1 MTTAERSAGH
11 SPTLSL
17 LKTVA
22 FVLGSVLMFVAVA
35 MLTSAIVSAIYQEF
49 ETAMWIAVS
58 AGVTSVIGYVTRQVV
73 RRPNRI
79 SIKQGFATVGLA
91 WFVISI
97 FGALPYLFIDF
108 FTSVDVLG
116 EGTFTRLSN
125 AIFETASGFTTTG
138 ASVLSDPSLLPHGLS
153 FWRAMTQWLGGMGV
167 IVLGVAILPLLGT
180 GGMQLARAESPGP
193 TPDRLTPRFQET
205 AKRLWIVYVIITL
218 IEVVFLVFGDMTGFQ
233 AVIHSMTTMSTGGF
247 GTESTSLVGFSAYTQ
262 WVVTFFMFVA
272 GISFA
277 LHFRAWNRPLEY
289 WKNSEFRLYTYIA
302 IAAIVVITGGLLSD
316 FSFSQSVRDAAF
328 NAVSLTTTTG
338 FASADFGLWKNA
350 LQVMVV
356 GLMFL
361 GGMAGSTA
369 GGMKTF
375 RIGVLAK
382 AAYADLRRLVH
393 PRGVFVTRFG
403 GARVTEP
410 IIEAVQSYFL
420 FYIFMFM
427 TGTFLL
433 AFIDANVSA
442 ANPLDLITATSAVA
456 ASIGNIGPGLGE
468 VGPMSNYAGIPDLA
482 KWLLSSLMIVG
493 RLEIFPVLV
502 LFTKDLW
509 RR

>member
-1 MTTAERSAGH
+1 MTTTERSKGR

-22 FVLGSVLMFVAVA
+22 YVLGSVLMFIAVA
-35 MLTSAIVSAIYQEF
+35 MLTSAAVSVLYQEY
-49 ETAMWIAVS
+49 ETALWIAIS
-58 AGVTSVIGYVTRQVV
+58 AGITSLFGYGTRRFV
-73 RRPNRI
+73 RRPTSI

-91 WFVISI
+91 WFVFSV
-97 FGALPYLFIDF
+97 FGALPYL
-108 FTSVDVLG
+108 
-116 EGTFTRLSN
+116 LSG
-125 AIFETASGFTTTG
+125 AIPGISDAVFETASGFTTTG
-138 ASVLSDPSLLPHGLS
+138 ASILPDPSVLPKGIA

-205 AKRLWIVYVIITL
+205 AKRLWLVYAVITA
-218 IEVVFLVFGDMTGFQ
+218 IEVVFLALGDMDGFQ
-233 AVIHSMTTMSTGGF
+233 AVIHSFTTMSTGGF
-247 GTESTSLVGFSAYTQ
+247 GTEPTSIAGFSAYTQ
-262 WVVTFFMFVA
+262 WVITVFMFAA

-277 LHFRAWNRPLEY
+277 LHFRAWSRPHEY
-289 WKNSEFRLYTYIA
+289 WKNSEFRLYTYITLGS
-302 IAAIVVITGGLLSD
+302 IVVVAGGLISD
-316 FSFSQSVRDAAF
+316 LPFMEAVRDAAF
-328 NAVSLTTTTG
+328 NTISLTTTTG
-338 FASADFGLWKNA
+338 YASADFGMWRNA
-350 LQVMVV
+350 LQIMVV

-375 RIGVLAK
+375 RIGVLSK

-403 GARVTEP
+403 GKRVTEP

-420 FYIFMFM
+420 FYMFLFM
-427 TGTFLL
+427 TSTFLL
-433 AFIDANVSA
+433 AFIDANLSEG
-442 ANPLDLITATSAVA
+442 LDLVTATSAVA

-468 VGPMSNYAGIPDLA
+468 VGPTGNYAGLPDAA

-509 RR
+509 KR

>member
-1 MTTAERSAGH
+1 MTTQERSSQSLA
-11 SPTLSL
+11 LNL

-22 FVLGSVLMFVAVA
+22 FVLGSVLLFVAVA
-35 MLTSAIVSAIYQEF
+35 MTVAAVVSAVYAEY
-49 ETAMWIAVS
+49 ETALWIAVS
-58 AGVTSVIGYVTRQVV
+58 AGITATFGYTTRRLV
-73 RRPNRI
+73 RRPKTI
-79 SIKQGFATVGLA
+79 TVKQGFATVGLA
-91 WFVISI
+91 WFVISL
-97 FGALPYLFIDF
+97 FGALPYLLTVN
-108 FTSVDVLG
+108 FTSASFLG
-116 EGTFTRLSN
+116 EGFFTQISN

-138 ASVLSDPSLLPHGLS
+138 ASVLSDPSVLPKGIS

-205 AKRLWIVYVIITL
+205 AKRLWIVYAIITV
-218 IEVVFLVFGDMTGFQ
+218 IEVIFLAVGDMTGFQ
-233 AVIHSMTTMSTGGF
+233 AIIHSFTTMSTGGF
-247 GTESTSLVGFSAYTQ
+247 GTEPTSIVGFSDYTK
-262 WVVTFFMFVA
+262 WVITFFMFVA

-277 LHFRAWNRPLEY
+277 LHFRAWSRPVRY
-289 WKNSEFRLYTYIA
+289 WENSEFRLYTLITLIA
-302 IAAIVVITGGLLSD
+302 VVIVAGGLVESLGFAD
-316 FSFSQSVRDAAF
+316 AVRDAAF
-328 NAVSLTTTTG
+328 NTISLTTTTG
-338 FASADFGLWKNA
+338 YASTDFGLWREA
-350 LQVMVV
+350 LQIMVV

-375 RIGVLAK
+375 RIGVLSK

-403 GARVTEP
+403 GQRVTDP
-410 IIEAVQSYFL
+410 VIEAVQSFFL
-420 FYIFMFM
+420 FYIFLFM

-433 AFIDANVSA
+433 AFIDTNLGEG
-442 ANPLDLITATSAVA
+442 LDLVTATSAVA

-468 VGPMSNYAGIPDLA
+468 VGPMSNYAGLTDTS
-482 KWLLSSLMIVG
+482 KWMLSSLMIVG

-509 RR
+509 KR

>member
-1 MTTAERSAGH
+1 MTVKNQRKGQEPAIG
-11 SPTLSL
+11 LV
-17 LKTVA
+17 KTVA

-35 MLTSAIVSAIYQEF
+35 MLSAAVVSAFYSEWD
-49 ETAMWIAVS
+49 TALWIALS
-58 AGVTSVIGYVTRQVV
+58 SGITAISGYITRRLV
-73 RRPNRI
+73 RRPKTI
-79 SIKQGFATVGLA
+79 TVKQGFATVGLA
-91 WFVISI
+91 WFVFSI
-97 FGALPYLFIDF
+97 FGALPYLFTGAIPGISD
-108 FTSVDVLG
+108 
-116 EGTFTRLSN
+116 

-138 ASVLSDPSLLPHGLS
+138 ASILPDPGVLARGVS

-205 AKRLWIVYVIITL
+205 AKRLWLVYAVITGIEIVL
-218 IEVVFLVFGDMTGFQ
+218 LAAGDMSGFQ
-233 AVIHSMTTMSTGGF
+233 AVIHAFTTMSTGGF
-247 GTESTSLVGFSAYTQ
+247 GTEASSIAEFSAYTQ
-262 WVVTFFMFVA
+262 WVVTAFMFIA
-272 GISFA
+272 GVSFA
-277 LHFRAWNRPLEY
+277 LHFRAWNKPVEY
-289 WKNSEFRLYTYIA
+289 ARNSEFRLYAFITVVA
-302 IAAIVVITGGLLSD
+302 VTIVAGGLMAD
-316 FSFSQSVRDAAF
+316 QAFGEAIRDAAF
-328 NAVSLTTTTG
+328 NTISLTTTTG
-338 FASADFGLWKNA
+338 YASADFGAWRPA
-350 LQVMVV
+350 LQIFLV

-375 RIGVLAK
+375 RIGVLTK

-393 PRGVFVTRFG
+393 PRAVLVTNFG
-403 GARVTEP
+403 KKRVSEP
-410 IIEAVQSYFL
+410 VIEAVQSYFL
-420 FYIFMFM
+420 FYMFLFM

-433 AFIDANVSA
+433 AFIDANLA
-442 ANPLDLITATSAVA
+442 EGLDLVTATSAVA

-468 VGPMSNYAGIPDLA
+468 VGPTGNYAALPDLA
-482 KWLLSSLMIVG
+482 KWLLSGLMIVG